1 MSTLKIIPL
10 YALKTL
16 PLISIATKMDRM
28 NPFLNG
34 KMDQTRELI
43 QQSLEKTTRHTP
55 VVLSH
60 MGKRN
65 QINLAPLQAQISA
78 L

>member
-1 MSTLKIIPL
+1 MATLKIIL
-10 YALKTL
+10 LCALKTL
-16 PLISIATKMDRM
+16 PLILIVTKMDRM
-28 NPFLNG
+28 NLFLNG

-43 QQSLEKTTRHTP
+43 QQSLEKITRHTP